1 MSKKSRKKEKKAPAS
16 SEAAIDATTEQDAL
30 TQDPFAQGPGEK
42 SASPDETV
50 NDIASDIELA
60 EQSVTSEELD
70 VSVDLED
77 SSDDSAL
84 PEAVTEEALS
94 GDVPAGEVPRL
105 SHIIEAIL
113 FASQKAVTPK
123 ELVAHLKSAAAA
135 EPTGVASAF
144 ARIKEA
150 NLHEALVE
158 LQAEVAASGRAYQVR
173 ETATGWLL
181 TSAPGFA
188 PWLRALYPEAKPTRL
203 SPSALE
209 TLAIIAYRQ
218 PIARA
223 DMEAVRGVSVD
234 GVMQTLLD
242 RGLVKISGRAEVA
255 GRPLLYATTQY
266 FLDHFGLRH
275 LDELPNAAE
284 LRQVQLPTATPE
296 PTESDDGAASEADE
310 ADPELPGEPAEGTL
324 ETSENEE
331 TSSQE
336 PPFDEEAPAV
346 LEEVEVTEILELREA
361 VVFDEV
367 TFDSDTEQENA
378 SATSDVEEGAPDQ
391 TASSEEEP
399 GHPHS

>member
-1 MSKKSRKKEKKAPAS
+1 MSKKSRKKQKTEELPAESAVQDPVETADQESAEVQVSEETIETTVEVMDES
-16 SEAAIDATTEQDAL
+16 SEETGVEVEDQVEGQGEDAEV
-30 TQDPFAQGPGEK
+30 
-42 SASPDETV
+42 SAESGT
-50 NDIASDIELA
+50 SD
-60 EQSVTSEELD
+60 V
-70 VSVDLED
+70 
-77 SSDDSAL
+77 
-84 PEAVTEEALS
+84 PEAVTEEALHGS
-94 GDVPAGEVPRL
+94 VPAGEVPPL
-105 SHIIEAIL
+105 SHVIEAIL

-123 ELVAHLKSAAAA
+123 ELVTHLKGAATA
-135 EPTGVASAF
+135 EPESVAAAF

-150 NLHEALVE
+150 DIREALVE

-181 TSAPGFA
+181 SSAPGYA

-242 RGLVKISGRAEVA
+242 RGLVKIAGRAEVA

-284 LRQVQLPTATPE
+284 LRHIPLPKATPE
-296 PTESDDGAASEADE
+296 QGAAGAQPDGGTP
-310 ADPELPGEPAEGTL
+310 DLPGVSAPGQESAQESPQAEA
-324 ETSENEE
+324 ETSG
-331 TSSQE
+331 SQS
-336 PPFDEEAPAV
+336 P
-346 LEEVEVTEILELREA
+346 EEVDVTEIIQVRES
-361 VVFDEV
+361 VVFEEV
-367 TFDSDTEQENA
+367 AFDAED
-378 SATSDVEEGAPDQ
+378 EGAVEGDDSS
-391 TASSEEEP
+391 AAGSSEEGTDGAPRRE
-399 GHPHS
+399 

>member
-16 SEAAIDATTEQDAL
+16 SEAAIDATAKQEPL
-30 TQDPFAQGPGEK
+30 THGLGEK
-42 SASPDETV
+42 SESLHETIT
-50 NDIASDIELA
+50 DTASDADSADSNDTEVM
-60 EQSVTSEELD
+60 EKSGTPEELE
-70 VSVDLED
+70 VSIDLY
-77 SSDDSAL
+77 DSAL

-94 GDVPAGEVPRL
+94 GDVPVGEIPRL

-135 EPTGVASAF
+135 EPTSVASAF
-144 ARIKEA
+144 ARIKEV

-284 LRQVQLPTATPE
+284 LRQVQLPKATPE
-296 PTESDDGAASEADE
+296 PTESDADAASET
-310 ADPELPGEPAEGTL
+310 DPELPGDLTEGT
-324 ETSENEE
+324 SEAEKA
-331 TSSQE
+331 SSQE
-336 PPFDEEAPAV
+336 SSLDEEASGV

-361 VVFDEV
+361 VVFSEV

-378 SATSDVEEGAPDQ
+378 SATSEGEERSDDQ
-391 TASSEEEP
+391 TDSSEEEP
-399 GHPHS
+399 EHPHS

>member
-1 MSKKSRKKEKKAPAS
+1 MSKKSHKKQKTEELPAESAVQDPVETADQESAEVQVSEETIETTVEVMDES
-16 SEAAIDATTEQDAL
+16 SEETGVEVEDQVEGQGEDAEV
-30 TQDPFAQGPGEK
+30 
-42 SASPDETV
+42 SAESGT
-50 NDIASDIELA
+50 SD
-60 EQSVTSEELD
+60 V
-70 VSVDLED
+70 
-77 SSDDSAL
+77 
-84 PEAVTEEALS
+84 PEAVTEEALHGS
-94 GDVPAGEVPRL
+94 VPAGEVPPL
-105 SHIIEAIL
+105 SHVIEAIL

-123 ELVAHLKSAAAA
+123 ELVTHLKGAATA
-135 EPTGVASAF
+135 EPESVAAAF

-150 NLHEALVE
+150 DIREALVE

-181 TSAPGFA
+181 SSAPGYA

-242 RGLVKISGRAEVA
+242 RGLVKIAGRAEVA

-284 LRQVQLPTATPE
+284 LRHIPLPKATPE
-296 PTESDDGAASEADE
+296 QGAAGAQPDGGTP
-310 ADPELPGEPAEGTL
+310 DLPGVSAPGQESAQESPQAEA
-324 ETSENEE
+324 ETSG
-331 TSSQE
+331 SQS
-336 PPFDEEAPAV
+336 P
-346 LEEVEVTEILELREA
+346 EEVDVTEIIQVRESVVFEE
-361 VVFDEV
+361 VVFDAEDKGAIEGD
-367 TFDSDTEQENA
+367 DS
-378 SATSDVEEGAPDQ
+378 SAAG
-391 TASSEEEP
+391 SSEEGTDGAPRRE
-399 GHPHS
+399 

>member
-1 MSKKSRKKEKKAPAS
+1 MSKKSRKKEKS
-16 SEAAIDATTEQDAL
+16 AL
-30 TQDPFAQGPGEK
+30 
-42 SASPDETV
+42 ASPEAEVAAAADQDLITPPAGEETACALLTV
-50 NDIASDIELA
+50 ADAD
-60 EQSVTSEELD
+60 VMEELEISID
-70 VSVDLED
+70 LEESLED
-77 SSDDSAL
+77 SEL
-84 PEAVTEEALS
+84 PDAVTAEALS
-94 GDVPAGEVPRL
+94 GGVPEGEVPRL

-123 ELVAHLKSAAAA
+123 ELAANLKSAAAA
-135 EPTGVASAF
+135 DPTGVASAF
-144 ARIKEA
+144 ARIKES
-150 NLHEALVE
+150 NLHDALLE

-173 ETATGWLL
+173 ETSTGWLL
-181 TSAPGFA
+181 SSAPGFA

-284 LRQVQLPTATPE
+284 LRHVQLPKATPE
-296 PTESDDGAASEADE
+296 PEESTANNETGPDLLGVTSESAESLSEAPHLNEE
-310 ADPELPGEPAEGTL
+310 ASDVIEEVAITDMMELRESVVFAEVAFDTDPDPDPEQEDPAA
-324 ETSENEE
+324 TSESEGH
-331 TSSQE
+331 
-336 PPFDEEAPAV
+336 AAA
-346 LEEVEVTEILELREA
+346 EEVETIGQA
-361 VVFDEV
+361 D
-367 TFDSDTEQENA
+367 
-378 SATSDVEEGAPDQ
+378 
-391 TASSEEEP
+391 SSEEDS
-399 GHPHS
+399 GRTHS